1 MSATPKSVNGDLH
14 DLRYRISQL
23 EHLFVNS
30 SLNSSL
36 TASSLPTSELRT
48 LQTQHELIERIS
60 GLEGLLAASELENQ
74 NLRQVI
80 AVLEMDKKR
89 DDVILL
95 EKLYAKDKEVQRLQN
110 EVSLLETKLGK
121 SERMIENVKDYINTL
136 PAQDEVDEAKDAI
149 VRLESDNHVLSQK
162 VEVLEGQ
169 VKEQQKELIEKSN
182 LIQEQIVRLE
192 EIRPL
197 EEAQTT
203 ILRRAEEG
211 SLDFQ
216 DEKHIQELVTVQ
228 KAQLL
233 RSAKLISSLRD
244 KLTQCQNEKGDLQER
259 LSCQGR
265 DIEKLQEELLVIQL
279 TMEKTTQKVKSLEQ
293 EKLSLLDE
301 KSQLQTMLEERE
313 TFIKQRD
320 SQFNNIIRL
329 VTEIDLCVNDVG
341 KLVELGESIVKG
353 EDPPVT
359 SLLGLSDE
367 LEMHLQSLDSG
378 GYELDHSLNHSHSSS
393 FSKGESGSLVTK
405 YLASLNNGVS
415 SCNEFSL
422 GDMEW
427 ALDRIKK
434 IRDMRQ
440 NIGFIRDQINDL
452 YTEMLGG
459 KVEGCAVQ

>member
-1 MSATPKSVNGDLH
+1 MSRTPKTANGDLH

-23 EHLFVNS
+23 EHLFVNA

-36 TASSLPTSELRT
+36 TPSSLPSSELRS
-48 LQTQHELIERIS
+48 LQTQHGLIERIS
-60 GLEGLLAASELENQ
+60 DLEGLLAASELENQ
-74 NLRQVI
+74 NLRQSI

-110 EVSLLETKLGK
+110 ERSLLETKLGK
-121 SERMIENVKDYINTL
+121 SERMIENVKGYINTL
-136 PAQDEVDEAKDAI
+136 PAQDEVDEAKDVI
-149 VRLESDNHVLSQK
+149 VRLESDNHVLNQK
-162 VEVLEGQ
+162 VDALERHL
-169 VKEQQKELIEKSN
+169 KEQQKELIEKSN
-182 LIQEQIVRLE
+182 LIEEQIVRLE

-216 DEKHIQELVTVQ
+216 DEKNIKELITIQ

-233 RSAKLISSLRD
+233 RSAKLITSLRE
-244 KLTQCQNEKGDLQER
+244 KLTQCQNEKGDLQEK

-293 EKLSLLDE
+293 EKLSLLEE

-320 SQFNNIIRL
+320 TQFSNILRL

-367 LEMHLQSLDSG
+367 LEMHLQSLESG
-378 GYELDHSLNHSHSSS
+378 GDEVDHLNPSHSGS
-393 FSKGESGSLVTK
+393 FSKGESSSLVTK
-405 YLASLNNGVS
+405 YLASLNHGAT